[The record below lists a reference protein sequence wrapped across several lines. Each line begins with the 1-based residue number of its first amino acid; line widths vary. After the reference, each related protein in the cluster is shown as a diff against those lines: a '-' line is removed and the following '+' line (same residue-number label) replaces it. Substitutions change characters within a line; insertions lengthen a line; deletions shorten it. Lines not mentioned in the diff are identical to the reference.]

1 MPYGEDRPSYTK
13 HNNKSSHGRDL
24 GLEFLA
30 EHPLQGVA
38 ILGKLF
44 DTLVEFVKCHLVLKK
59 SPAEFGLI
67 INVGNF
73 RDGVCLC
80 SSLSV
85 EPPRDRISAVP

>member
-1 MPYGEDRPSYTK
+1 
-13 HNNKSSHGRDL
+13 
-24 GLEFLA
+24 
-30 EHPLQGVA
+30 
-38 ILGKLF
+38 
-44 DTLVEFVKCHLVLKK
+44 VEFVKCHLVLKK